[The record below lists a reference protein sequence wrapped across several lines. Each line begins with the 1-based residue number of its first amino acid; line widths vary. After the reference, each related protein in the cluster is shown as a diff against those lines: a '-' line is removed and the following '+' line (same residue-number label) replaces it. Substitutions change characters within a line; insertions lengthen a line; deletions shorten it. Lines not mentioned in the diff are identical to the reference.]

1 MANTM
6 KALST
11 VTVGSG
17 GVAYIDFTNIPATY
31 TDLIIKLSAR
41 ASESSTFQAVRVYIN
56 GVDAYISLKGAYG
69 YNSGVG
75 AESLLQNRIGYT
87 SASSATANAFGS
99 GELYFPNYASASYY
113 KMGSAEGVS
122 ENNSATAAVTSFN
135 SNRYYSN
142 TPITAIRIAPDNLNW
157 LQYTTATLYGVFNA
171 DVSSAPSTPTIG
183 TATGANQSASITFT
197 GVTGAASYTMTS
209 TPGSFTATGTTS
221 PITVT
226 GLTNG
231 TAYTFKVKANNPFGS
246 SGESAASNSVTP
258 AVPIA
263 ATPTG
268 YLTATYSALAT
279 LRFPFSTQT
288 YSSLSNVAKYGDYA
302 NADNSPYDSYKF
314 GNAGSLTAG
323 GNGNGIFKFSFYY
336 ETDSVLATTT
346 TYSMFSAGG
355 MTNNGVAAYI
365 MGGMDPTG
373 ATGLSTC
380 NKMSYSNDTPAAL
393 STTISPARGGVGGVY
408 NANTAGYIGGGTPN
422 NGPTLYTDITKMTFS
437 TDTASNIGATL
448 SQGLG
453 FNPTSSSTYAS
464 TAGYWYGGYIGGGN
478 DTSTINRLAF
488 SSETRSTPA
497 NLAAPSR
504 ANSAM
509 SKNDTYGFF
518 NAGTGGYGNTQR
530 MTYSSNT
537 MTNLGV
543 TSTYAYGESSNNQ
556 GV

>member
-6 KALST
+6 KALQT

-17 GVAYIDFTNIPATY
+17 GAASISFTSIPATY
-31 TDLIIKLSAR
+31 TDLILKLSVRDNR
-41 ASESSTFQAVRVYIN
+41 AGGIDGSYIYFNNDTTSGNYLGRRLIGTGSSVSSSNTLVALLVNSTDSTANTFSSNEVYIPN
-56 GVDAYISLKGAYG
+56 YVSNNTKK
-69 YNSGVG
+69 SFS
-75 AESLLQNRIGYT
+75 AESAQENNGT
-87 SASSATANAFGS
+87 TA
-99 GELYFPNYASASYY
+99 YASLNA
-113 KMGSAEGVS
+113 GLR
-122 ENNSATAAVTSFN
+122 NNTAVISSITI
-135 SNRYYSN
+135 
-142 TPITAIRIAPDNLNW
+142 TPEIGTLF
-157 LQYTTATLYGVFNA
+157 LQYTTATLYGVFNS
-171 DVSSAPSTPTIG
+171 DTSSPPSTPTIG
-183 TATGANQSASITFT
+183 TATGASGSASITFT

-209 TPGSFTATGTTS
+209 TPGSFTGTGTTS

-231 TAYTFKVKANNPFGS
+231 TAYTFTVKANNPFGS

-314 GNAGSLTAG
+314 NNAGSLTAG
-323 GNGNGIFKFSFYY
+323 GNGNNIFKFSFYS

-365 MGGMDPTG
+365 MGGMTTDG
-373 ATGLSTC
+373 SAAVSTC
-380 NKMSYSNDTPAAL
+380 NKMSYSTETPAAL

-408 NANTAGYIGGGTPN
+408 NANTAGYIGGGTPD
-422 NGPTLYTDITKMTFS
+422 NGPTLYTTITKMTFS
-437 TDTASNIGATL
+437 TDTASNISATM

-464 TAGYWYGGYIGGGN
+464 TAGYWYGGYIGSGT

-497 NLAAPSR
+497 NLISPSR

-509 SKNDTYGFF
+509 SKNDTAGYF
-518 NAGTGGYGNTQR
+518 NAGTGSYGNTQK

-537 MTNLGV
+537 LAGMGV
-543 TSTYAYGESSNNQ
+543 TSTYTYGESSNNQ
-556 GV
+556 GA